1 MKLKHIFLMA
11 TIVVATKSTFA
22 QYSSDAL
29 RFSQFSSS
37 NTARFDAL
45 GGTKTAIGGDLSSL
59 YGNPAGLGMFSKS
72 EFNFTPSI
80 NLRNNDISFNGASN
94 SATNNNVDLNNLGVV
109 FHSKTY
115 KKDNL
120 NKGLLS
126 INFGIGYQKRSLF
139 RNEFNFSGQSNLNGL
154 SDFFTE
160 NSNAERVNGG
170 IPNPDNLTS
179 EANYAAYYS
188 YLTDYQQNSYR
199 NITYADADQA
209 YNFRRTGG
217 NSEIDLSFG
226 VNVSNNFFIGGGVG
240 LSSLKYTSVETT
252 NEKGST
258 NPASGIDKDYN
269 VDYTRNFDTEGS
281 GVNFKL
287 GFIIKPVQELRIGLS
302 AESPTWYSIT
312 DKYSEE
318 LLEKI
323 NSYSGLDSYPFEYNL
338 KTPFK
343 LNGGLAYFIGTKGF
357 ISADIG
363 FVDYSSITLSSETS
377 TVDQSNNNAIS
388 SSYKNVIN
396 YSVGG
401 EYKLNEAFLLRLG
414 YQSKGNPYRNLANSD
429 FKKDIFSGGFGYRF
443 GVYYFDMALL
453 NSNDKLY
460 YSNYSLNNGNQP
472 IATVDTR
479 KNSVSLTFGV
489 RF

>member
-1 MKLKHIFLMA
+1 MA
-11 TIVVATKSTFA
+11 TIVVATKSSFA

-37 NTARFDAL
+37 NSARFDAL
-45 GGTKTAIGGDLSSL
+45 GGTKTSVGGDLSSL

-80 NLRNNDISFNGASN
+80 NLRNNAISFTGASK
-94 SATNNNVDLNNLGVV
+94 SSTSSNVDLNNLGVV
-109 FHSKTY
+109 FHTKTY

-120 NKGLLS
+120 NKGILS
-126 INFGIGYQKRSLF
+126 INFGIGYQKKSLF
-139 RNEFNFSGQSNLNGL
+139 RNEFNFSGTSNLNGL

-170 IPNPDNLTS
+170 IPPPDNLTS
-179 EANYAAYYS
+179 EANYAAYYA
-188 YLTDYQQNSYR
+188 YLTDYKQNSYR

-209 YNFRRTGG
+209 YTFRRTGG
-217 NSEIDLSFG
+217 NSEIDFSFG
-226 VNVSNNFFIGGGVG
+226 LNVSNNFFIGAGVG

-258 NPASGIDKDYN
+258 DPASGVNKNYN
-269 VDYTRNFDTEGS
+269 VDYTRNFNTDGS
-281 GVNFKL
+281 GINLKL
-287 GFIIKPVQELRIGLS
+287 GFIIKPVQQIRIGLS

-312 DKYSEE
+312 DNYSEE

-323 NSYSGLDSYPFEYNL
+323 NSYSGLDSYPFEYKL
-338 KTPFK
+338 STPFK
-343 LNGGLAYFIGTKGF
+343 LNGGLSYFIGSKGF
-357 ISADIG
+357 ISADVG
-363 FVDYSSITLSSETS
+363 FVDYSSTKFSSNS
-377 TVDQSNNNAIS
+377 RSVDQSNNNSIS
-388 SSYKNVIN
+388 KNYKNVIN
-396 YSVGG
+396 YSIGG
-401 EYKLNEAFLLRLG
+401 EYKLNDAFLLRLG
-414 YQSKGNPYRNLANSD
+414 YQSNGNPYRNLSDND

-443 GVYYFDMALL
+443 GIYYFDMALM
-453 NSNDKLY
+453 NTSDKLY
-460 YSNYSLNNGNQP
+460 YSNYALSNGNQP

-479 KNSVSLTFGV
+479 KNNISLTFGL